1 MKNKADVIIVG
12 GGIIGSSVAYHLLA
26 DGFAGRII
34 VFEKDPSYAYA
45 STPRSWAASGSFLQ
59 RRSIFK

>member
-26 DGFAGRII
+26 DGFTGRII
-34 VFEKDPSYAYA
+34 VFEKGPPMHMRQ
-45 STPRSWAASGSFLQ
+45 PRGAQAASGSFLQ
-59 RRSIFK
+59 RGLILK